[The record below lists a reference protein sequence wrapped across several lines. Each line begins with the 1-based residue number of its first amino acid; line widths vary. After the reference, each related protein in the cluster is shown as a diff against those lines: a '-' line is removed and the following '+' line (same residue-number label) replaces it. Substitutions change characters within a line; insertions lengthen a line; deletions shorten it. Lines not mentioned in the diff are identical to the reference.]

1 MDLSTLNTNADAAE
15 ALLKVLA
22 NRYRLM
28 LLCEMH
34 KGEKSVTALQQVVGL
49 SQSAVSQHLAR
60 LRDEGLVS
68 TRRDAQTIYYALAS
82 ENAARIIATLYDIY
96 CKHD

>member
-1 MDLSTLNTNADAAE
+1 MDLSILNANAEAAE
-15 ALLKVLA
+15 ALLKALS

-28 LLCEMH
+28 LMCELH

-68 TRRDAQTIYYALAS
+68 TRREAQTIYYALAS
-82 ENAARIIATLYDIY
+82 ENAARVIGTLYEIY
-96 CKHD
+96 CKQD

>member
-1 MDLSTLNTNADAAE
+1 MDFSILNANAEAAE
-15 ALLKVLA
+15 ALLKALS

-28 LLCEMH
+28 LMCELH

-60 LRDEGLVS
+60 LRDEGLVK
-68 TRRDAQTIYYALAS
+68 TRREAQTIYYTLAS
-82 ENAARIIATLYDIY
+82 ENAARVIATLYEIY
-96 CKHD
+96 CKRD